1 MAIMA
6 VISLYR
12 CRGRKDSENEEAVL
26 PKTKVLEQS
35 TPMISCGPSQKIR
48 MMTQKEAEC
57 IQCTIGLSKK
67 SESFGTYLK
76 GKETAFK
83 YPDFFLLSKVN
94 D

>member
-12 CRGRKDSENEEAVL
+12 CRGRKDSENEEAV
-26 PKTKVLEQS
+26 PKTEVLEQS

-67 SESFGTYLK
+67 SESFENYLE
-76 GKETAFK
+76 GKKLHLNTLIFS
-83 YPDFFLLSKVN
+83 PLSKVN

>member
-12 CRGRKDSENEEAVL
+12 CRGRKDSENEEAV
-26 PKTKVLEQS
+26 PKTEVLEQS

-76 GKETAFK
+76 RKITAFK
-83 YPDFFLLSKVN
+83 YPDFFFFQK
-94 D
+94 

>member
-1 MAIMA
+1 MVIMA
-6 VISLYR
+6 VLSLYWSS
-12 CRGRKDSENEEAVL
+12 GRKDSENEEAV
-26 PKTKVLEQS
+26 PKTEVLEQS

-67 SESFGTYLK
+67 SESFGTYLT